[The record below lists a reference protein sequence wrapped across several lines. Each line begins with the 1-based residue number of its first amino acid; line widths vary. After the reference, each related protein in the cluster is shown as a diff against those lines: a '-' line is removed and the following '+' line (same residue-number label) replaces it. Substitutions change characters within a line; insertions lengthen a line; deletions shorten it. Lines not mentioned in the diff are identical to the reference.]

1 MAAWCHNGRAPL
13 STMTTTP
20 KRPPAAHRCGEDLTR
35 NWQAGSLAGWQTERQ
50 RQHDSAETGKERK
63 RVHTT
68 KRKNAS
74 NAATLMSCKTR
85 VFIMLLKGSQCAVC
99 RGGTGAL
106 NGHLTCQKTL
116 LSQQQQQQQ
125 LECIP
130 RWWPRSPIRSCPRL
144 CFGCLLWLL
153 RMRRRSRKLQH
164 RMCIGNY
171 LGLINLIPTLYL

>member
-1 MAAWCHNGRAPL
+1 MAAVAQKATRVAAWCHNGRAPL

-35 NWQAGSLAGWQTERQ
+35 NWQAGCRARWLAGWLADRKTERETARQ
-50 RQHDSAETGKERK
+50 RRKRQRAK

-116 LSQQQQQQQ
+116 LSQQQQQ

-130 RWWPRSPIRSCPRL
+130 RWWPRSLLVRSGPRL
-144 CFGCLLWLL
+144 CFGCLLVAAHAT
-153 RMRRRSRKLQH
+153 SVS
-164 RMCIGNY
+164 
-171 LGLINLIPTLYL
+171 